1 MVFRLIYMVR
11 TNNKDTSHPSV
22 VVCPCRFGS
31 LLWVSVRYP
40 DTISPERMIRS
51 MQNISWNLF
60 SATGNIDAYLLY
72 KDYQRVTVPGEDDAE
87 LSMDVEEN
95 EG

>member
-1 MVFRLIYMVR
+1 
-11 TNNKDTSHPSV
+11 
-22 VVCPCRFGS
+22 
-31 LLWVSVRYP
+31 
-40 DTISPERMIRS
+40 